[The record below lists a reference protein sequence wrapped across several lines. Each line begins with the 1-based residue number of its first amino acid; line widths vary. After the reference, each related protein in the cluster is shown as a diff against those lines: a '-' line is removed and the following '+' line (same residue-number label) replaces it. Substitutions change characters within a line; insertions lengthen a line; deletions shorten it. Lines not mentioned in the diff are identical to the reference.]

1 MGTTPRQ
8 NSNYAPHGRA
18 MRYVIGDLRLDIGRQ
33 RVTRGAAV
41 IPLPRLSFNLLVA
54 LARAAPDLLSC
65 GELLEQVW
73 PKAVVNPET
82 VNQRVRLV
90 RAALGDDAYSP
101 RYIEG
106 LRGRGYR
113 LIPPV
118 HSESAESPDTDPRI
132 EQPATAAV
140 AADSAAVS
148 AGAQDPA
155 NLSATV
161 AAQKPLPFRATPA
174 AALLL
179 SGLIVTL
186 IAVTA
191 SVWALRHEPLLSA
204 ATDVGIQAG
213 QQLAIAVLPFQ
224 NLSPTADD
232 GYIALGITDAV
243 QQRLASVPQLIV
255 VARSAPFARGVSSPS
270 ALEAGRLLAVRYI
283 VEGSTQRKQ
292 NRLRVTAHLIDTQA
306 NREIW
311 SLKLERRADALFEV
325 QDEVADQISRQLTVI
340 LKSRDASGSHRMG
353 LMGALPRRAAAPA
366 DGRNPVRRA
375 PGLTSLGWRP
385 GKRLACCFLV
395 ERAVASLA
403 NMQRRQIVI
412 TDRDHGIPDRV
423 RTASSKLG

>member
-1 MGTTPRQ
+1 
-8 NSNYAPHGRA
+8 

-33 RVTRGAAV
+33 RATRGEAV
-41 IPLPRLSFNLLVA
+41 IPLPKLSFNLLVA

-90 RAALGDDAYSP
+90 RAALGDDAYRP

-118 HSESAESPDTDPRI
+118 HCEAAEPPDTDPLI

-140 AADSAAVS
+140 AADPAAVS

-155 NLSATV
+155 NLSATG
-161 AAQKPLPFRATPA
+161 AAQQPLPFRATPA
-174 AALLL
+174 AALWL

-204 ATDVGIQAG
+204 ATDVGIHAG
-213 QQLAIAVLPFQ
+213 QPLAIAVLPFQ

-243 QQRLASVPQLIV
+243 RQRLASVPQLIV

-270 ALEAGRLLAVRYI
+270 AVEAGRLLAVRYI

-292 NRLRVTAHLIDTQA
+292 NRLRVTAHLIDAQA

-325 QDEVADQISRQLTVI
+325 QDEVAEQISRQL
-340 LKSRDASGSHRMG
+340 
-353 LMGALPRRAAAPA
+353 
-366 DGRNPVRRA
+366 
-375 PGLTSLGWRP
+375 
-385 GKRLACCFLV
+385 
-395 ERAVASLA
+395 AVML
-403 NMQRRQIVI
+403 
-412 TDRDHGIPDRV
+412 
-423 RTASSKLG
+423 